1 MENQVQ
7 ENKWQIIA
15 KFGLIYALLSVGL
28 SLVSFITGTQMSL
41 KYLNSLA
48 NFLIVFG
55 TMYMWMKA
63 IKMEL
68 NGGFISYGQA
78 FISGILIS
86 VAASVLLAIYFYV
99 YLTFI
104 DVDFVENMTIE
115 SKRQLIE
122 SGASEDEIEAQMKVM
137 SYVKSPWVMTFGG
150 FLGNFF
156 YGFVASLIMAFF
168 VKREDPDSAYKS
180 LEE

>member
-1 MENQVQ
+1 
-7 ENKWQIIA
+7 
-15 KFGLIYALLSVGL
+15 
-28 SLVSFITGTQMSL
+28 
-41 KYLNSLA
+41 
-48 NFLIVFG
+48 
-55 TMYMWMKA
+55 
-63 IKMEL
+63 
-68 NGGFISYGQA
+68 
-78 FISGILIS
+78 
-86 VAASVLLAIYFYV
+86 
-99 YLTFI
+99 
-104 DVDFVENMTIE
+104 MTIE